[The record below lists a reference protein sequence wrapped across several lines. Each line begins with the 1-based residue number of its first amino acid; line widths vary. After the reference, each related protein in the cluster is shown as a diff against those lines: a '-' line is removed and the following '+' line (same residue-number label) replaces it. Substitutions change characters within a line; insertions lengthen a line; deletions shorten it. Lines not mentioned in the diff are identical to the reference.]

1 MACFAFRGMCEV
13 ILLRYNVGKVLL
25 TIAALGPALALGL
38 PSDRS
43 QPVAVEADRVEM
55 DQQANRSIYTGQ
67 VHMRQGT
74 MVVTGDRIVADH
86 DPQGASIRKATVDG
100 RPATYE
106 QVLKPGDP
114 PVHARALRMIYNAE
128 QQTLHLL
135 GEAYV
140 SQGTNTLA
148 GNDILYN
155 LATNRMVAQGSENKR
170 IRIQFT
176 PPPPQDQNTTKPG
189 AKAGAGARPGTTRP

>member
-1 MACFAFRGMCEV
+1 MLKYSVGRTSLAVVAMYPMLAMA
-13 ILLRYNVGKVLL
+13 
-25 TIAALGPALALGL
+25 L

-55 DQQANRSIYTGQ
+55 DQQANRSTYTGQ
-67 VHMRQGT
+67 VRMRQGT
-74 MVVTGDRIVADH
+74 MVVTGDRIVAEH
-86 DPQGASIRKATVDG
+86 DTKGASIRQATVDG

-114 PVHARALRMIYNAE
+114 PVHARALRMIYNTQ
-128 QQTLHLL
+128 QQTLHLI
-135 GEAYV
+135 GEAHV

-176 PPPPQDQNTTKPG
+176 PPPPQAESKPAQKPG
-189 AKAGAGARPGTTRP
+189 SATP